1 MEIILI
7 AAVSKD
13 KVIGKKGGIPW
24 KIKEDLSFFKEKTLN
39 SPIIMGRATFNSIG
53 RPLPNRLN
61 IVMTRSAK
69 NTEGVTEVT
78 SVEKAIEA
86 ASINRDSSRVY
97 IIGGQNIYKEFL
109 PIAHRMI
116 ITEVDLYIKDGDT
129 FFPEWNISEW
139 KEQSRDQ
146 REENGTRFSFVEY
159 TLSLIHI

>member
-7 AAVSKD
+7 AAVSKN
-13 KVIGKKGGIPW
+13 KVIGKQGGIPW

-39 SPIIMGRATFNSIG
+39 SPIIMGRATYNSIG

-61 IVMTRSAK
+61 IVMTRSVK

-78 SVEKAIEA
+78 SADKAIEA
-86 ASINRDSSRVY
+86 ASINGDSSRVY

-159 TLSLIHI
+159 TRN

>member
-13 KVIGKKGGIPW
+13 KVIGKQGGIPW

-39 SPIIMGRATFNSIG
+39 SPIIMGRATYESIG

-159 TLSLIHI
+159 TRN

>member
-1 MEIILI
+1 
-7 AAVSKD
+7 
-13 KVIGKKGGIPW
+13 
-24 KIKEDLSFFKEKTLN
+24 
-39 SPIIMGRATFNSIG
+39 MGRATYNSIG

-78 SVEKAIEA
+78 STEKAIEA
-86 ASINRDSSRVY
+86 ASVNKDSSRVY
-97 IIGGQNIYKEFL
+97 IIGGENIYKEFL

-139 KEQSRDQ
+139 EEQSRDQ
-146 REENGTRFSFVEY
+146 REENGIRFSFVEY
-159 TLSLIHI
+159 TKN

>member
-13 KVIGKKGGIPW
+13 KVIGKQGGIPW

-39 SPIIMGRATFNSIG
+39 SPIIMGRATYNSIG

-69 NTEGVTEVT
+69 NTEGVIEVT
-78 SVEKAIEA
+78 SVETAIEA
-86 ASINRDSSRVY
+86 ASINKNSSRVY

-139 KEQSRDQ
+139 EEQSRDQ
-146 REENGTRFSFVEY
+146 REENGIEFSFVEY
-159 TLSLIHI
+159 TSN

>member
-13 KVIGKKGGIPW
+13 KVIGKQGGIPW
-24 KIKEDLSFFKEKTLN
+24 KIKEDLSFFKENTLN
-39 SPIIMGRATFNSIG
+39 SPIIMGRATYESIG

-61 IVMTRSAK
+61 IVMTRSVK

-78 SVEKAIEA
+78 SADKAIEA
-86 ASINRDSSRVY
+86 ASINGDSSRVY

-159 TLSLIHI
+159 TRN

>member
-13 KVIGKKGGIPW
+13 KVIGKQGGIPW

-61 IVMTRSAK
+61 IVMTRSVK

-97 IIGGQNIYKEFL
+97 IIGGENIYKEFL

-146 REENGTRFSFVEY
+146 REENGIRFSFVEY
-159 TLSLIHI
+159 KKN

>member
-13 KVIGKKGGIPW
+13 QVIGRQGGIPW
-24 KIKEDLSFFKEKTLN
+24 KIKEDLNFFKEKTLN
-39 SPIIMGRATFNSIG
+39 SPIIMGRATYESIG

-78 SVEKAIEA
+78 SVEKAIEV

-159 TLSLIHI
+159 TRN

>member
-13 KVIGKKGGIPW
+13 KVIGKQGGIPW

-39 SPIIMGRATFNSIG
+39 SPIIMGRATYNSIG

-61 IVMTRSAK
+61 IVMTRSVK
-69 NTEGVTEVT
+69 NNKEVTEVT
-78 SVEKAIEA
+78 SADKAIEA
-86 ASINRDSSRVY
+86 DSINRDSSRVY
-97 IIGGQNIYKEFL
+97 IIGGENIYKEFL

-159 TLSLIHI
+159 TRN

>member
-13 KVIGKKGGIPW
+13 RVIGKQGRIPW

-39 SPIIMGRATFNSIG
+39 SPIIMGRATYNSIG

-69 NTEGVTEVT
+69 KTEGVSEVT
-78 SVEKAIEA
+78 SVKEA
-86 ASINRDSSRVY
+86 VETASKNKNSSKVY
-97 IIGGQNIYKEFL
+97 VIGGENIYKEFL

-116 ITEVDLYIKDGDT
+116 ITEVELYIEGGDT
-129 FFPEWNISEW
+129 FFPEWSINEW
-139 KEQSRDQ
+139 QEQNRDQ
-146 REENGTRFSFVEY
+146 KEENGIKFSFVEY
-159 TLSLIHI
+159 TRN

>member
-13 KVIGKKGGIPW
+13 KVIGKQGGIPW

-39 SPIIMGRATFNSIG
+39 SPIIMGRATYNSIG

-97 IIGGQNIYKEFL
+97 IIGGENIYKEFL

-116 ITEVDLYIKDGDT
+116 ITEVDLYIEDGDT

-159 TLSLIHI
+159 TRN

>member
-13 KVIGKKGGIPW
+13 KVIGKQGGIPW

-39 SPIIMGRATFNSIG
+39 SPIIMGRATYNSIG

-97 IIGGQNIYKEFL
+97 IIGGENIYKEFL

-139 KEQSRDQ
+139 KEQSRDH

-159 TLSLIHI
+159 TRN

>member
-13 KVIGKKGGIPW
+13 RVIGKQGGIPW

-39 SPIIMGRATFNSIG
+39 SPIIMGRATYNSIG

-86 ASINRDSSRVY
+86 ASVNKDSSKVY
-97 IIGGQNIYKEFL
+97 IIGGENIYKEFL

-146 REENGTRFSFVEY
+146 REENGIKFSFVEY
-159 TLSLIHI
+159 TRN

>member
-13 KVIGKKGGIPW
+13 KVIGKQGVIPW

-39 SPIIMGRATFNSIG
+39 SPIIMGRATYNSIG

-61 IVMTRSAK
+61 IVMTRSTK
-69 NTEGVTEVT
+69 NTEGVIEVT
-78 SVEKAIEA
+78 SVETAIKA
-86 ASINRDSSRVY
+86 ASINKDSSRVY
-97 IIGGQNIYKEFL
+97 IIGGENIYKEFL
-109 PIAHRMI
+109 PIAHKMI
-116 ITEVDLYIKDGDT
+116 ITEVDLQIEDGDT

-146 REENGTRFSFVEY
+146 REENGIRFSFVEY
-159 TLSLIHI
+159 ARN

>member
-13 KVIGKKGGIPW
+13 KVIGKQGGIPW

-39 SPIIMGRATFNSIG
+39 SPIIMGRATYNSIG

-61 IVMTRSAK
+61 IVMTRSVK

-86 ASINRDSSRVY
+86 ASKNKDSSKVY
-97 IIGGQNIYKEFL
+97 VIGGENIYKEFL
-109 PIAHRMI
+109 PIAQKMI

-139 KEQSRDQ
+139 EEQSRDQ
-146 REENGTRFSFVEY
+146 REENGIRFSFVEY
-159 TLSLIHI
+159 TKN

>member
-13 KVIGKKGGIPW
+13 KVIGKQGGIPW

-39 SPIIMGRATFNSIG
+39 SPIIMGRATYNSIG

-86 ASINRDSSRVY
+86 ASVNKESSKVY
-97 IIGGQNIYKEFL
+97 IIGGENIYKEFL

-116 ITEVDLYIKDGDT
+116 ITEVDLCIKDGDT

-159 TLSLIHI
+159 TRN

>member
-13 KVIGKKGGIPW
+13 KVIGKQGGIPW

-39 SPIIMGRATFNSIG
+39 SPIIMGRATYNSIG

-61 IVMTRSAK
+61 IVMTRSVK

-78 SVEKAIEA
+78 SAEKAIEA

-97 IIGGQNIYKEFL
+97 IIGGENIYKEFL

-159 TLSLIHI
+159 TRN

>member
-7 AAVSKD
+7 AAVSKN
-13 KVIGKKGGIPW
+13 KVIGKQGGIPW

-39 SPIIMGRATFNSIG
+39 SPIIMGRATYNSIG

-69 NTEGVTEVT
+69 NTEGVIEVT
-78 SVEKAIEA
+78 SVETAIEA
-86 ASINRDSSRVY
+86 ASTNKNSSRVY
-97 IIGGQNIYKEFL
+97 VIGGENIYKEFI
-109 PIAHRMI
+109 PIAHKMI
-116 ITEVDLYIKDGDT
+116 ITEVNLHIEDGDA

-146 REENGTRFSFVEY
+146 REENGIEFSFVEY
-159 TLSLIHI
+159 TSN

>member
-13 KVIGKKGGIPW
+13 KVIGKQGGIPW

-39 SPIIMGRATFNSIG
+39 SPIIMGRATYNSIG

-86 ASINRDSSRVY
+86 ASINRDSSKVY
-97 IIGGQNIYKEFL
+97 IIGGENIYKEFL

-116 ITEVDLYIKDGDT
+116 ITEVDLYIKNGDT

-159 TLSLIHI
+159 TRN

>member
-13 KVIGKKGGIPW
+13 KVIGKQGGIPW

-39 SPIIMGRATFNSIG
+39 SPIIMGRATYNSIG

-61 IVMTRSAK
+61 IVMTRSTK
-69 NTEGVTEVT
+69 NTEGVIEVT
-78 SVEKAIEA
+78 SVETAIKA
-86 ASINRDSSRVY
+86 ASINKDSSRVY
-97 IIGGQNIYKEFL
+97 IIGGENIYKEFL
-109 PIAHRMI
+109 PIAHKMI
-116 ITEVDLYIKDGDT
+116 ITEVDLQIEDGDT

-146 REENGTRFSFVEY
+146 REENGIRFSFVEY
-159 TLSLIHI
+159 ARN

>member
-13 KVIGKKGGIPW
+13 RVIGKQGGIPW
-24 KIKEDLSFFKEKTLN
+24 KIKEDLSFFKERTLN
-39 SPIIMGRATFNSIG
+39 SPIIMGRTTYNSIG

-86 ASINRDSSRVY
+86 ASKNKDSSKVY
-97 IIGGQNIYKEFL
+97 VIGGENIYKEFL
-109 PIAHRMI
+109 PIAQKMI

-139 KEQSRDQ
+139 EEQSRDQ
-146 REENGTRFSFVEY
+146 REENGIRFSFVEY
-159 TLSLIHI
+159 TKN

>member
-13 KVIGKKGGIPW
+13 KVIGKQGGIPW

-39 SPIIMGRATFNSIG
+39 SPIIMGRATYNSIG

-78 SVEKAIEA
+78 STEKAIEA
-86 ASINRDSSRVY
+86 ASVNKDSSRVY
-97 IIGGQNIYKEFL
+97 IIGGENIYKEFL

-116 ITEVDLYIKDGDT
+116 ITEVDLYIEDGDT

-159 TLSLIHI
+159 TRN

>member
-13 KVIGKKGGIPW
+13 KVIGRQGGIPW
-24 KIKEDLSFFKEKTLN
+24 KIKEDLNFFKEKTLN
-39 SPIIMGRATFNSIG
+39 SPIIMGRATYNSIG

-86 ASINRDSSRVY
+86 ASVNKDSSKVY
-97 IIGGQNIYKEFL
+97 IIGGENIYKEFL

-159 TLSLIHI
+159 TRN

>member
-13 KVIGKKGGIPW
+13 KVIGKQGGIPW
-24 KIKEDLSFFKEKTLN
+24 KIKEDLSFFKKKTLN
-39 SPIIMGRATFNSIG
+39 SPIIMGRATYNSIG

-61 IVMTRSAK
+61 IVMTRSVK

-78 SVEKAIEA
+78 SADKAIEA
-86 ASINRDSSRVY
+86 ASINGDSSRVY

-139 KEQSRDQ
+139 KEQSRNQ

-159 TLSLIHI
+159 TRN

>member
-13 KVIGKKGGIPW
+13 KVIGKQGGIPW

-39 SPIIMGRATFNSIG
+39 SPIIMGRATYNSIG

-61 IVMTRSAK
+61 IVMTRSVK
-69 NTEGVTEVT
+69 NTEGVTEVA
-78 SVEKAIEA
+78 SAEKAIEA
-86 ASINRDSSRVY
+86 ASINKDSSKVY
-97 IIGGQNIYKEFL
+97 IIGGENIYKEFL

-159 TLSLIHI
+159 TRN

>member
-13 KVIGKKGGIPW
+13 KVIGKQGGIPW

-39 SPIIMGRATFNSIG
+39 SPIIMGRATYNSIG

-78 SVEKAIEA
+78 SVEKAIEV

-159 TLSLIHI
+159 TRN

>member
-13 KVIGKKGGIPW
+13 RVIGKQGGIPW

-39 SPIIMGRATFNSIG
+39 SPIIMGRATYNSIG

-78 SVEKAIEA
+78 SVKKAIET
-86 ASINRDSSRVY
+86 ASKSKDSSKVY
-97 IIGGQNIYKEFL
+97 VIGGVNIYKEFL
-109 PIAHRMI
+109 PIANKMI
-116 ITEVDLYIKDGDT
+116 ITEVELNIEDGDT
-129 FFPEWNISEW
+129 FFPEWDIDEW

-146 REENGTRFSFVEY
+146 REENGIKFSFVEY
-159 TLSLIHI
+159 TRN

>member
-13 KVIGKKGGIPW
+13 KVIGKQGGIPW

-39 SPIIMGRATFNSIG
+39 SPIIMGRATYESIG

-61 IVMTRSAK
+61 IVMTRSVK

-86 ASINRDSSRVY
+86 ASINRDSSKVY
-97 IIGGQNIYKEFL
+97 IIGGENIYKEFL

-159 TLSLIHI
+159 TRN

>member
-7 AAVSKD
+7 AAVSKN
-13 KVIGKKGGIPW
+13 KVIGKQGGIPW

-39 SPIIMGRATFNSIG
+39 SPIIMGRATYNSIG

-116 ITEVDLYIKDGDT
+116 ITEVNLYIKDGDT

-159 TLSLIHI
+159 TRN

>member
-13 KVIGKKGGIPW
+13 KVIGKQGGIPW

-39 SPIIMGRATFNSIG
+39 SPIIMGRATYNSIG

-61 IVMTRSAK
+61 IVMTRSVK

-86 ASINRDSSRVY
+86 ASVNRDSSKVY
-97 IIGGQNIYKEFL
+97 IIGGENIYKEFL
-109 PIAHRMI
+109 PIACL
-116 ITEVDLYIKDGDT
+116 LYT
-129 FFPEWNISEW
+129 SPSP
-139 KEQSRDQ
+139 RDA
-146 REENGTRFSFVEY
+146 
-159 TLSLIHI
+159 TLSRMPSSA

>member
-13 KVIGKKGGIPW
+13 RVIGKQGGIPW

-39 SPIIMGRATFNSIG
+39 SPIIMGRATYNSIG

-78 SVEKAIEA
+78 STEKAIEA
-86 ASINRDSSRVY
+86 ASVNKDSSRVY
-97 IIGGQNIYKEFL
+97 IIGGENIYKEFL

-116 ITEVDLYIKDGDT
+116 ITEVDLYIEDGDT

-159 TLSLIHI
+159 TRN

>member
-13 KVIGKKGGIPW
+13 KVIGKQGGIPW

-39 SPIIMGRATFNSIG
+39 SPIIMGRATYESIG

-61 IVMTRSAK
+61 IVMTRSVK

-78 SVEKAIEA
+78 SADKAIEA
-86 ASINRDSSRVY
+86 ASMNRDSSRVY
-97 IIGGQNIYKEFL
+97 IIGGENIYKEFL

-159 TLSLIHI
+159 TRN